1 MQMPVTGRVCKAA
14 AACAFVS
21 SELSGVVMKRRDAL
35 NTMLGVTLAAVVLG
49 SRAAEGDAAAKPVPT
64 IAPPDRETKIPKYKA
79 PENSCDT
86 HCHIFGPAARYP
98 YSPKRSYTPPDS
110 GLDDFRELH
119 AKIGIARAVIVN
131 ASLYGNDNR
140 VVTDAIAQSG
150 GRYRGIANV
159 DDSISDAQL
168 QALHAG
174 GIRGCRFNFVKH
186 LGGFP
191 DMAVFD
197 RTIKRIAKLDWHVD
211 LHFDA
216 IDLPSFY
223 PLLDSLPIPYLID
236 HMGRVQA
243 KDGLDQKPFQ
253 ILLDLLARDR
263 KCYVK
268 ISGPERVSATGA
280 PFHDAVP
287 FARKLIATAPDRV
300 LWGSDWP
307 HPNVQVMPNDGD
319 LIDLVPLYA
328 PDVADQQRLLVDNP
342 MRLYQ
347 FGA

>member
-1 MQMPVTGRVCKAA
+1 
-14 AACAFVS
+14 
-21 SELSGVVMKRRDAL
+21 MKRRDAL
-35 NTMLGVTLAAVVLG
+35 NSMSAMLGVAFVAASTGVI
-49 SRAAEGDAAAKPVPT
+49 AADGADAVKKDIPT
-64 IAPPDRETKIPKYKA
+64 IPPPDRNTKTPKFKA
-79 PENSCDT
+79 PPGSCDT

-98 YSPKRSYTPPDS
+98 YSSKRSYTPPDS
-110 GLDDFRELH
+110 GLDDFRALH
-119 AKIGIARAVIVN
+119 AKLGIERAVIVN

-168 QALHAG
+168 QALHKG

-197 RTIKRIAKLDWHVD
+197 RTIKRIAKLGWHVD

-216 IDLPSFY
+216 KDLPDFY
-223 PLLDSLPIPYLID
+223 SLLDSLPIPYLID

-243 KDGLDQKPFQ
+243 KNGLEQKPFK
-253 ILLDLLARDR
+253 ILLDLLQRDK
-263 KCYVK
+263 KCHVK

-287 FARKLIATAPDRV
+287 FAKKLIETAPDRMI
-300 LWGSDWP
+300 WGTDWP
-307 HPNVQVMPNDGD
+307 HPNVETMPNDGD
-319 LIDLVPLYA
+319 LVDLIPLYA
-328 PDVADQQRLLVDNP
+328 PSAADRQRLLVDNP
-342 MRLYQ
+342 MRLYE
-347 FGA
+347 FEA

>member
-1 MQMPVTGRVCKAA
+1 MD
-14 AACAFVS
+14 
-21 SELSGVVMKRRDAL
+21 RRDAL
-35 NTMLGVTLAAVVLG
+35 NTMAGLIGAALAAAVTG
-49 SRAAEGDAAAKPVPT
+49 SRAADGDEVAKKVIPMIP
-64 IAPPDRETKIPKYKA
+64 PPDRNTKIPKYKA
-79 PENSCDT
+79 PPDSCDT
-86 HCHIFGPAARYP
+86 HTHIFGPAARYP

-119 AKIGIARAVIVN
+119 AKIGVERAVIVN
-131 ASLYGNDNR
+131 ASLYGNDNS

-159 DDSISDAQL
+159 DDSVSDVEL
-168 QALHAG
+168 QELNRG

-197 RTIKRIAKLDWHVD
+197 RTIKRIARLGWHVD

-223 PLLDSLPIPYLID
+223 PLLDALPIPYLID

-243 KDGLDQKPFQ
+243 KDGLDQKPFK
-253 ILLDLLARDR
+253 ILTDLLARDR

-287 FARKLIATAPDRV
+287 FARRLIETAPDRV

-307 HPNVQVMPNDGD
+307 HPNVQTMPNDGD

-342 MRLYQ
+342 RHLYWPEE
-347 FGA
+347 A

>member
-1 MQMPVTGRVCKAA
+1 MD
-14 AACAFVS
+14 
-21 SELSGVVMKRRDAL
+21 RRDAL
-35 NTMLGVTLAAVVLG
+35 NTMAGLFGAALATAVTG
-49 SRAAEGDAAAKPVPT
+49 SRAADGDAAAKKVIPT
-64 IAPPDRETKIPKYKA
+64 IAPPDRNTKPPKYKA
-79 PENSCDT
+79 PPGSCDT
-86 HCHIFGPAARYP
+86 HTHIFGPAARYP

-119 AKIGIARAVIVN
+119 AKIGVERAVIVN

-159 DDSISDAQL
+159 DDSVSDVEL
-168 QALHAG
+168 QELNRG

-197 RTIKRIAKLDWHVD
+197 RTIKRIAKLGWHVD

-223 PLLDSLPIPYLID
+223 PLLDALPIPYLID

-243 KDGLDQKPFQ
+243 RDGIDQKPFK
-253 ILLDLLARDR
+253 ILTDLLARDR
-263 KCYVK
+263 QCYVK

-287 FARKLIATAPDRV
+287 FARRLIETAPDRV

-307 HPNVQVMPNDGD
+307 HPNVQAMPNDGD

-328 PDVADQQRLLVDNP
+328 PDAADQQRLLVDNP
-342 MRLYQ
+342 RRLYWPEE
-347 FGA
+347 A